1 MQIDFV
7 ITELFVGG
15 AERCLTELAL
25 GMADSG
31 DKVRVFSIGS
41 LPKDE
46 QSGLVNRLREAGIE
60 IASGEARTTLQAFTA
75 YRRLKKWLT
84 NSEADICQT
93 FLHHA
98 NVLGTLAAKSAGL
111 RNRVAGIRVAESR
124 TLRCQLERYALRSAR
139 SVICVSTA
147 VQEYAASQLGC
158 PQSKLM
164 VIPNAVDASHFINA
178 PEFSWPKIGWPEDSV
193 VTLFVGRLHQ
203 QKGLELLQAEID
215 RLAPSNSNRRLLL
228 VGDGPQ
234 RDALQEWASRYGQ
247 NRVQL
252 LGWRSDIAPLMASSR
267 LVILPS
273 RYEGMP
279 NVILEAMAAGKPV
292 VCSRIEGSRE
302 LLQHDWEEQTFPI
315 GDSNRMAVLANR
327 YLDDSSIA
335 HETGAINQRFIQ
347 KHHVISAMV
356 KQYRDHYRTMLKT

>member
-46 QSGLVNRLREAGIE
+46 QSGLVNRLHEAGIE
-60 IASGEARTTLQAFTA
+60 IASGEAKTTLQAFTA
-75 YRRLKKWLT
+75 YCRLKKWLT

-164 VIPNAVDASHFINA
+164 VIPNAVDAPHFINA

-193 VTLFVGRLHQ
+193 VTLCGRSIK
-203 QKGLELLQAEID
+203 KGLELLQAEID
-215 RLAPSNSNRRLLL
+215 RLPLQFKSPLVSGGRR
-228 VGDGPQ
+228 PQ
-234 RDALQEWASRYGQ
+234 RDALQEWQADMDRTAFNY
-247 NRVQL
+247 
-252 LGWRSDIAPLMASSR
+252 
-267 LVILPS
+267 LVGVLTLP
-273 RYEGMP
+273 R
-279 NVILEAMAAGKPV
+279 
-292 VCSRIEGSRE
+292 
-302 LLQHDWEEQTFPI
+302 
-315 GDSNRMAVLANR
+315 
-327 YLDDSSIA
+327 
-335 HETGAINQRFIQ
+335 
-347 KHHVISAMV
+347 
-356 KQYRDHYRTMLKT
+356 